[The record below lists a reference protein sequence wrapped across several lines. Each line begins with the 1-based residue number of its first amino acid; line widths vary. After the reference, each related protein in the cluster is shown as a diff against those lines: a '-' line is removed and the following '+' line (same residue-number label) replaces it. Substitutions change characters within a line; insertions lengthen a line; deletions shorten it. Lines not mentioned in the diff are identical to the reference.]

1 MRVSVR
7 AWLLGEL
14 VQRCNAAT
22 RLQALVRARHARP
35 VHGQPQPASCQWNGN
50 QVANEG
56 GGIRVRAPALRADH
70 TALGA
75 HSIRVLPPAA
85 PAAAGGVLATETE
98 VWAEWEAVRAPAA
111 SPASA
116 MHPGHGGARAAHV
129 ASTRPG
135 AAGGGGGREVRGQ
148 RTWWLAA
155 RHAAVCLQR
164 VVRGHKGRRCAAFV
178 AQRLRF
184 ELEEGVR
191 QRRLAREAQMLHEQ
205 MLLLTP
211 VLQGHVRRVF
221 AALQVFAL
229 PLLYPPPPPSRCSLI
244 SYPHAQA
251 GPRAS
256 GRSPSGH

>member
-1 MRVSVR
+1 MSVR

-35 VHGQPQPASCQWNGN
+35 VHGPPQPASRQWNGN

-184 ELEEGVR
+184 ELEEGR

-221 AALQVFAL
+221 AALQVFVL